1 MAKILIV
8 DIDGTIA
15 QMSDARP
22 TTDAEWLTMY
32 DNAEPAPERIAEIE
46 AMRDD
51 EDAVFIV
58 TGRKE
63 SARDITEA
71 WLSDIDFAYDDLV
84 MRPNDDNRPA
94 VAYKAEIYSAIASHN
109 PGIELVVFDDD
120 ADVRR
125 MARDAGY
132 TVKGVKMP
140 YYMEESEGEF
150 CVFKEGEAI
159 PLECYD
165 DRGSAEDY
173 LTALNIATADEE
185 VKAESDTHIPPEA
198 VARNAQMALDVRA
211 EKPPSEQGMT
221 LVGLARANQ
230 LAKRDP
236 VSVATLRRMLSY
248 FERHEVDKQ
257 GATWDEQGKG
267 WQAWMGWGGD
277 EGWDWAKEI
286 IAEED
291 AMTTKASRRHSEADM
306 KLIRSARKQLTTAID
321 TLREL
326 GDDGIDDA
334 ETKAL
339 HVTVH
344 VEVSDDDHAD
354 EYVEAPSDAQM
365 EQGIAE
371 IVDALDSVRTM
382 KSEEGKLDTVK
393 SLPQSVKA
401 IGDYMVKGKGI
412 VFGGF
417 DLTKDRF
424 TPDTDLG
431 GSRPFEGMPVFYDH
445 ALGGIK
451 SQIGMVKA
459 WTPTDDGIDV
469 EIELDRRH
477 KYADHVMKL
486 VESGALGLSTGA
498 VSHLV
503 ERQPVKGGYEI
514 KRWHVAEI
522 SLTPEPAE
530 PRTATEVKSAESA
543 ALSMAD
549 APLAHDDTKTDSV
562 SLEETKAMP
571 QGIDNAR
578 IDEPQV
584 KTLPAVPAENPFDSN
599 EYIRAYKRYIDIKRP
614 IEKSADEAE
623 VLTTM
628 RNATKA
634 YAVKTQTEGTNN
646 DGGFTV
652 PTMVNRTVIARRD
665 DLSLLSE
672 FNFLRVTS
680 DTWKAVIP
688 AQGNKATAAISAEGV
703 TATASEP
710 NISNTKTIQLYKD
723 TLEFAIT
730 EELLADTVSNYEEFL
745 MNEIA
750 RAMAMSANN
759 FIINGTGSGQPYGIY
774 ARVTNDVAL
783 GATTATSAQLLN
795 VVGGIKGS
803 YAVRGETGFVMRN
816 ATWTAMR
823 ALDLANTGVILSS
836 YENGVPHIEGWRV
849 ARSEDAAAY
858 GVSGNEPIIYGNF
871 NFYAF
876 AERTAGVQIERDY
889 NPRTGVTYMIA
900 KWRFGGDVIQP
911 EAFAIGKHA

>member
-1 MAKILIV
+1 
-8 DIDGTIA
+8 
-15 QMSDARP
+15 
-22 TTDAEWLTMY
+22 
-32 DNAEPAPERIAEIE
+32 
-46 AMRDD
+46 
-51 EDAVFIV
+51 
-58 TGRKE
+58 
-63 SARDITEA
+63 
-71 WLSDIDFAYDDLV
+71 
-84 MRPNDDNRPA
+84 
-94 VAYKAEIYSAIASHN
+94 
-109 PGIELVVFDDD
+109 
-120 ADVRR
+120 
-125 MARDAGY
+125 
-132 TVKGVKMP
+132 MP
-140 YYMEESEGEF
+140 YYMEETEGQF
-150 CVFKEGEAI
+150 CVFKEGTEL

-165 DRGSAEDY
+165 DQSDAEAY
-173 LTALNIATADEE
+173 LTALQIATADEDI
-185 VKAESDTHIPPEA
+185 KAESDTHIPPEA
-198 VARNAQMALDVRA
+198 VAQNAQRALEVRA
-211 EKPPSEQGMT
+211 EKPPSQQGMT

-230 LAKRDP
+230 LAKREP
-236 VSVATLRRMLSY
+236 VSVATIRRMLSY
-248 FERHEVDKQ
+248 FERHEVDKE
-257 GATWDEQGKG
+257 GETWDEQGKG
-267 WQAWMGWGGD
+267 WQAWYGWGGD
-277 EGWDWAKEI
+277 EGWAWAKEI

-291 AMTTKASRRHSEADM
+291 SMDETKASRRHSEADM
-306 KLIRSARKQLTTAID
+306 KLIRNARKQISGAIE
-321 TLREL
+321 TLKEL
-326 GDDGIDDA
+326 GDDGLDDE

-339 HVTVH
+339 HVVVH
-344 VEVSDDDHAD
+344 VEVSDDDHAEESD
-354 EYVEAPSDAQM
+354 DAQM
-365 EQGIAE
+365 EEGIAE
-371 IVDALDSVRTM
+371 IVGALDSVGTM

-417 DLTKDRF
+417 DLTDDRF

-431 GSRPFEGMPVFYDH
+431 GSRPFEGTPVFYDH
-445 ALGGIK
+445 AMGGIK
-451 SQIGMVKA
+451 SQIGVVKA
-459 WTPTDDGIDV
+459 WMPMDDGIDV

-477 KYADHVMKL
+477 KYADDVMKL

-503 ERQPVKGGYEI
+503 VREPVKGGYEI

-522 SLTPEPAE
+522 SLTPTPAE
-530 PRTATEVKSAESA
+530 PRTATEVKSIEGTAS
-543 ALSMAD
+543 SMAD
-549 APLAHDDTKTDSV
+549 AESTPDDTLDTQA

-578 IDEPQV
+578 NDEPQV
-584 KTLPAVPAENPFDSN
+584 KSALPAAPAENPFESN

-614 IEKSADEAE
+614 IEKSEDQAE

-665 DLSLLSE
+665 DLSLLSQ

-688 AQGNKATAAISAEGV
+688 AQGNKATPAIVGEGV
-703 TATASEP
+703 TAHGSEP
-710 NISNTKTIQLYKD
+710 NISNTKTLTMYKD
-723 TLEFAIT
+723 TVEFAIT

-750 RAMAMSANN
+750 RAMAISANN
-759 FIINGTGSGQPYGIY
+759 FILNGSGSGEPYGIY
-774 ARVTNDVAL
+774 TRVTNDITL

-795 VVGGIKGS
+795 VVGGINGA
-803 YAVRGETGFVMRN
+803 YALQGETGFVMRN

-849 ARSEDAAAY
+849 ARSEAAAAY

>member
-1 MAKILIV
+1 
-8 DIDGTIA
+8 
-15 QMSDARP
+15 
-22 TTDAEWLTMY
+22 
-32 DNAEPAPERIAEIE
+32 
-46 AMRDD
+46 
-51 EDAVFIV
+51 
-58 TGRKE
+58 
-63 SARDITEA
+63 
-71 WLSDIDFAYDDLV
+71 
-84 MRPNDDNRPA
+84 
-94 VAYKAEIYSAIASHN
+94 
-109 PGIELVVFDDD
+109 
-120 ADVRR
+120 
-125 MARDAGY
+125 
-132 TVKGVKMP
+132 MP
-140 YYMEESEGEF
+140 YYMEQTEGEF

-173 LTALNIATADEE
+173 LTALRIATAEE
-185 VKAESDTHIPPEA
+185 NYKAESDTHIPPEA
-198 VARNAQMALDVRA
+198 VARNAQMALEVRA

-230 LAKRDP
+230 LAQRRP

-257 GATWDEQGKG
+257 GATWDEKGKG

-277 EGWDWAKEI
+277 EGWAWARQI

-291 AMTTKASRRHSEADM
+291 AMTSKASRRHSEADM
-306 KLIRSARKQLTTAID
+306 KLIRTARKQISGAID
-321 TLREL
+321 TLKAL
-326 GDDGIDDA
+326 GDDGMDDE

-371 IVDALDSVRTM
+371 IVDALDSMRTM
-382 KSEEGKLDTVK
+382 KSEEGKLDTIK

-412 VFGGF
+412 VYGGF

-530 PRTATEVKSAESA
+530 PRTATEVKSAESN

-549 APLAHDDTKTDSV
+549 APLAHDDTKTDS
-562 SLEETKAMP
+562 LEETKAMP

-578 IDEPQV
+578 NDEPQL
-584 KTLPAVPAENPFDSN
+584 KAALPAAPAENPFDTN
-599 EYIRAYKRYIDIKRP
+599 EYYQAYKRFADVKRP
-614 IEKSADEAE
+614 IELADDRGDVFN
-623 VLTTM
+623 VL

-646 DGGFTV
+646 DGGFSV
-652 PTMVNRTVIARRD
+652 PTAINRDVVARRD
-665 DLSLLSE
+665 EASLLGQ
-672 FNFLRVTS
+672 FRFQRVTT
-680 DTWKAVIP
+680 DTWKVVVP
-688 AQGNKATAAISAEGV
+688 AQSTKATAAIVGEGV

-710 NISNTKTIQLYKD
+710 NIANSKTIQLYKD

-730 EELLADTVSNYEEFL
+730 EELLADTASNYEQFL
-745 MNEIA
+745 MAEIA
-750 RAMAMSANN
+750 RAMAVSVNS
-759 FIINGTGSGQPYGIY
+759 FIITGTGSSQPYGIY
-774 ARVTNDVAL
+774 SRVTNDVTL
-783 GATTATSAQLLN
+783 GATSATSAQILSISTAIN
-795 VVGGIKGS
+795 GA
-803 YAVRGETGFVMRN
+803 YMTNGETGWVMRN
-816 ATWTAMR
+816 ATWGVAR
-823 ALDLANTGVILSS
+823 GLDLTNTGMLLTSMEGGVRRIESWPVALSES
-836 YENGVPHIEGWRV
+836 VQ
-849 ARSEDAAAY
+849 AY
-858 GVSGNEPIIYGNF
+858 GVSGNEAFIFGNF
-871 NFYAF
+871 SYYAF

-900 KWRFGGDVIQP
+900 KWRFGGDVTQP

>member
-1 MAKILIV
+1 
-8 DIDGTIA
+8 
-15 QMSDARP
+15 
-22 TTDAEWLTMY
+22 
-32 DNAEPAPERIAEIE
+32 
-46 AMRDD
+46 
-51 EDAVFIV
+51 
-58 TGRKE
+58 
-63 SARDITEA
+63 
-71 WLSDIDFAYDDLV
+71 
-84 MRPNDDNRPA
+84 
-94 VAYKAEIYSAIASHN
+94 
-109 PGIELVVFDDD
+109 
-120 ADVRR
+120 
-125 MARDAGY
+125 
-132 TVKGVKMP
+132 MP
-140 YYMEESEGEF
+140 YYMEETEGQF
-150 CVFKEGEAI
+150 CVFKEGTMT

-165 DRGSAEDY
+165 DQGDAEDY

-185 VKAESDTHIPPEA
+185 TKAESDTHIPPEA
-198 VARNAQMALDVRA
+198 VADNARMALEVRA
-211 EKPPSEQGMT
+211 EKPPSQQGMT

-230 LAKRDP
+230 LAQRRP
-236 VSVATLRRMLSY
+236 VSVATIRRMLSY
-248 FERHEVDKQ
+248 FERHEVDKE

-277 EGWDWAKEI
+277 EGWAWARRI
-286 IAEED
+286 IEAEDSMEE
-291 AMTTKASRRHSEADM
+291 TKASRRHSEADM
-306 KLIRSARKQLTTAID
+306 KLIRNARKQISGAIE
-321 TLREL
+321 TLKEL
-326 GDDGIDDA
+326 GDDGMDDD

-354 EYVEAPSDAQM
+354 TPDDAQM

-371 IVDALDSVRTM
+371 IVSALDDMDTM
-382 KSEEGKLDTVK
+382 KAEGGTVDTIK

-412 VFGGF
+412 VYGGF

-530 PRTATEVKSAESA
+530 PRTATEVKSKEADSV
-543 ALSMAD
+543 SMATDD
-549 APLAHDDTKTDSV
+549 ATPDDTLDTQTE

-571 QGIDNAR
+571 NGIDNAR

-584 KTLPAVPAENPFDSN
+584 KSLPAAPAENPFDSN
-599 EYIRAYKRYIDIKRP
+599 EYYQAYKRYMSVKSP
-614 IEKSADEAE
+614 IEKADDSAD
-623 VLTTM
+623 VFTTL

-652 PTMVNRTVIARRD
+652 PTAINRDVIARRD
-665 DLSLLSE
+665 DASLLGQ
-672 FNFLRVTS
+672 FNFTRITT
-680 DTWKAVIP
+680 DTWKVVVP
-688 AQGNKATAAISAEGV
+688 AQSTKAVPAIVGEGV

-710 NISNTKTIQLYKD
+710 NIANTKTIQLYKD

-730 EELLADTVSNYEEFL
+730 EELMADTASNYEQFL
-745 MNEIA
+745 MAEIA
-750 RAMAMSANN
+750 RAMAVSVNK
-759 FIINGTGSGQPYGIY
+759 FIITGTGSGEPYGIY

-783 GATTATSAQLLN
+783 GATTATSAQILS
-795 VVGGIKGS
+795 VSTGINGA
-803 YAVRGETGFVMRN
+803 YMTNGETGWVMRN
-816 ATWTAMR
+816 ATWGVAR
-823 ALDLANTGVILSS
+823 GLDLANTGMLLTSMEGGVRRIESWPVALSES
-836 YENGVPHIEGWRV
+836 VQ
-849 ARSEDAAAY
+849 AY
-858 GVSGNEPIIYGNF
+858 GVSANEPLIFGNF
-871 NFYAF
+871 SYYAF

-900 KWRFGGDVIQP
+900 KWRFGGDVTQP